1 MITALIYLAIE
12 IIVLGV
18 VIWLLLYLIDN
29 LGVPEPFH
37 RVGRIVII
45 VVGVLILILVLLTF
59 IGIETPVLR

>member
-29 LGVPEPFH
+29 LGVP
-37 RVGRIVII
+37 GDW
-45 VVGVLILILVLLTF
+45 LVF
-59 IGIETPVLR
+59 RMVAFGG